1 MSIQCIKGLFLKKW
15 IIFQRVNAFCKAPF
29 SEADT
34 GDLLGTNNCQWQK
47 KSQLALLPGHRR
59 FMTFFTN
66 LAAAAFWL
74 AQSR

>member
-34 GDLLGTNNCQWQK
+34 SDG
-47 KSQLALLPGHRR
+47 LPILW
-59 FMTFFTN
+59 FNTFYK
-66 LAAAAFWL
+66 
-74 AQSR
+74 